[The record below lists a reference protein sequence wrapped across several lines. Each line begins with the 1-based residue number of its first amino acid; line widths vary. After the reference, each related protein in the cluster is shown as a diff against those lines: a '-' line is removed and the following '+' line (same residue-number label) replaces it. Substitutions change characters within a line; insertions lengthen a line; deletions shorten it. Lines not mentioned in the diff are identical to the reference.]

1 MTICMLQRNLLRLC
15 QYQDMVREHYRVAA
29 GGN

>member
-15 QYQDMVREHYRVAA
+15 QYQDMVREHYRAAA
-29 GGN
+29 GN